1 MPVPYCPENKTPIIQ
16 YSIQGIKMSVQE
28 SDSQRREG
36 GAYFWE
42 DTVYTKGENS
52 EFKLSIFFYFY

>member
-1 MPVPYCPENKTPIIQ
+1 
-16 YSIQGIKMSVQE
+16 MSVQE